1 MNEVTVSGLGLAG
14 SLANLVA
21 QINAD
26 PARIFTAEIDGVG
39 IKLTAKT
46 KGEFGNGIVVTSVLN
61 AGNQMNGGAAQ
72 VNFAGG
78 VSDPTAIIQI
88 ADYSIG
94 DNSLEVFANMQN
106 LSTEVLEFTGL
117 GSASGEFSKTIEEFA
132 TLVSGAITGQYNEAK
147 AIDDVKQGALD
158 SLNKELTKLFSPDL
172 YEQYFYSLELKQY
185 MTVVANYGKM
195 VQNIADRI
203 FDTLFGRN

>member
-1 MNEVTVSGLGLAG
+1 V
-14 SLANLVA
+14 SLAAQGGLQTLAIDNAARAFVGGVA
-21 QINAD
+21 QNTN
-26 PARIFTAEIDGVG
+26 FVG
-39 IKLTAKT
+39 GTDKDDTIK
-46 KGEFGNGIVVTSVLN
+46 
-61 AGNQMNGGAAQ
+61 
-72 VNFAGG
+72 
-78 VSDPTAIIQI
+78 I

-94 DNSLEVFANMQN
+94 DNSLEVFANMQK
-106 LSTEVLEFTGL
+106 LSSEVLEFTGL

-147 AIDDVKQGALD
+147 AIDDVNQGALD